1 MYMIL
6 VLKPILHYSLKAHD
20 YQNRKSM
27 IEGKVISRFKFI
39 LHKVEGPKDQKNVN
53 A

>member
-1 MYMIL
+1 
-6 VLKPILHYSLKAHD
+6 
-20 YQNRKSM
+20 M

-39 LHKVEGPKDQKNVN
+39 LHKVEGAKDQENVN